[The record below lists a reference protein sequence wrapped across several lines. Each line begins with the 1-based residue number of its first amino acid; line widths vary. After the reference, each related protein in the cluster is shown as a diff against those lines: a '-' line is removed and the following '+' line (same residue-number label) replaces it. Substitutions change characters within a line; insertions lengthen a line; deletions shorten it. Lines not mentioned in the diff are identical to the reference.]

1 MKAYFKATNL
11 ESSLL
16 VLQDF
21 RGDDYVII
29 IVDGPPSSGKSTVAM
44 YLAKRL
50 GSKVYRFKR
59 LGFLNLYAELLLQI
73 TSLRDMLSN
82 MGVSG
87 SPRIMQVLKR
97 DERDPILF
105 VSSRFLQRTVLVN
118 FLLEAIYKYVRFFM
132 LIVLVLMY
140 KSIVVDEWFSLGWA
154 NYYNLLV
161 YKKAFKLRH
170 VEVLMRLDVLS
181 LHLLSRMS
189 RVYVYF
195 INRSQEKLALF
206 WRRRGHVTPYDVRY
220 ATFVKYFFNLLVHTC
235 ERRKINISTKYLY
248 LP

>member
-1 MKAYFKATNL
+1 M
-11 ESSLL
+11 
-16 VLQDF
+16 
-21 RGDDYVII
+21 II
-29 IVDGPPSSGKSTVAM
+29 IVDGPPASGKSTIAM

-50 GSKVYRFKR
+50 GSKVYKFKR
-59 LGFLNLYAELLLQI
+59 LGFLNLYAELLLRI
-73 TSLRDMLSN
+73 THLRDMLSN
-82 MGVSG
+82 TDVHGG
-87 SPRIMQVLKR
+87 SKILQVLKC

-118 FLLEAIYKYVRFFM
+118 FLLEAIYKYVRFFS

-140 KSIVVDEWFSLGWA
+140 KSVVVDEWFSLGWA

-161 YKKAFKLRH
+161 YNKAFKLKH
-170 VEVLMRLDVLS
+170 VEVLVRLDVLF

-189 RVYVYF
+189 RVCVYF
-195 INRSQEKLALF
+195 IDRSQEKLALF

-220 ATFVKYFFNLLVHTC
+220 ATLVRYFFNLFVHAC
-235 ERRKINISTKYLY
+235 ERRKISISIKYLY